1 MWSPGHHGTSEKED
15 PPCTPRPCMSGSVME
30 WMRKIPGDGKEWGAK
45 CSPRHPRS
53 PRSTKG
59 GRHWHIHTRANGSN
73 TTKPQKLTG
82 TGSNIQEKP
91 KASNPE
97 PRHPASDQRRCQAPT
112 KRNQLDACSSNQEN
126 SPTATKRAN
135 QPAQCNTCNK
145 NTPRKRGRTND
156 KPKTPLDPRCRTSRA
171 LSNVLNTNNV
181 YIN

>member
-1 MWSPGHHGTSEKED
+1 MWGPGHHGTSEKED
-15 PPCTPRPCMSGSVME
+15 PPCTQRPYMSGSVME

-53 PRSTKG
+53 PRSTIG

-97 PRHPASDQRRCQAPT
+97 PQHPASDQRRCQTPT

-135 QPAQCNTCNK
+135 PVQHPQQEYTTQKRAHQRQAQ
-145 NTPRKRGRTND
+145 NTPRPTVQNQQGTQQRFKH
-156 KPKTPLDPRCRTSRA
+156 KQCL
-171 LSNVLNTNNV
+171 
-181 YIN
+181 Y